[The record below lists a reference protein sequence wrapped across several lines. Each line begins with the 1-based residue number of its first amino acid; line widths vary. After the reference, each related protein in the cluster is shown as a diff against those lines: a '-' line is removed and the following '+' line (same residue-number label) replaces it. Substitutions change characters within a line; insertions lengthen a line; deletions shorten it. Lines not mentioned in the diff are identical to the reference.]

1 MAHAHPPSHAPAG
14 HALRQHLSEIE
25 QRKGMSFQ
33 IIAEIISLG
42 DKKLNKEVYEKLSV
56 YIDRIKSLLSEG
68 VRAGCVNETIDLGA
82 SALML
87 FGMTQGLANIWALSG
102 YSFDLAERYDALWAV
117 YRQLIQSR
125 KVG

>member
-1 MAHAHPPSHAPAG
+1 MDTIDQ
-14 HALRQHLSEIE
+14 ALKHHLSEIE

-42 DKKLNKEVYEKLSV
+42 DKKLNKEVYEKLNA
-56 YIDRIKSLLSEG
+56 YIDRIKFLLAEG
-68 VRAGCVNETIDLGA
+68 VRAGCVSETIDLGA

-102 YSFDLAERYDALWAV
+102 YSFDLAEKYAALWSI
-117 YRQLIQSR
+117 YRQLIQPRKAGESR
-125 KVG
+125 